1 MSDLIGSFLPMRT
14 SLKLKVRFVMVG
26 IWNFCFSYLCYL
38 FFLWIFNDF
47 NYGYLYAITSVTIIT
62 TIISFLLHKYYTYKS
77 QGKGIEMIY
86 EFIRFCFTYFWT
98 FLLSMIQISIM
109 IEQIGLNDK
118 LAGLVN
124 LIIVSAVHY
133 FAHLKFS
140 FKSK

>member
-1 MSDLIGSFLPMRT
+1 
-14 SLKLKVRFVMVG
+14 
-26 IWNFCFSYLCYL
+26 
-38 FFLWIFNDF
+38 
-47 NYGYLYAITSVTIIT
+47 
-62 TIISFLLHKYYTYKS
+62 
-77 QGKGIEMIY
+77 
-86 EFIRFCFTYFWT
+86 
-98 FLLSMIQISIM
+98 MIQISIM